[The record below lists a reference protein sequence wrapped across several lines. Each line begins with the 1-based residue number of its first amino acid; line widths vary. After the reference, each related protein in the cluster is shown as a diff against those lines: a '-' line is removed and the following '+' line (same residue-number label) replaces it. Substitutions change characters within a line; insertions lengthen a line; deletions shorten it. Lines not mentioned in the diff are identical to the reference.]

1 MYNFH
6 GRYRFLF
13 FFLRKLEIHAW
24 SLVIA
29 ILAVQSEFVAMCT
42 FT

>member
-1 MYNFH
+1 MDAIDFS
-6 GRYRFLF
+6 F
-13 FFLRKLEIHAW
+13 FFLRKLKIHAW

-29 ILAVQSEFVAMCT
+29 ILAVSSEFVAMCT